1 MKKTYSPGGLYL
13 DGSDYL
19 DHGAA
24 VLLLVRNGAA
34 STWKDLRRIYRY
46 DRDPRD
52 VHSDD
57 LELRGTIEELVDANL
72 LESAHGFDGPYRVT
86 QRALQVVGALG
97 ISLTQAA
104 NMPWTSGIAAR
115 PVFGKPNRMLAA
127 AHVFVLMPFD
137 KELRPI
143 YDGPIKRACRRM
155 NLSVKR
161 ADDIFSASEII
172 QDVWSCIASALIVI
186 ADCSGRNPNVFY
198 ELGMAHTLGKQVIL
212 TAQQDV
218 DVPSDIRH
226 IRYLRYRASAP
237 KTFETQLFRT
247 LRQLAA
253 EVRSV

>member
-1 MKKTYSPGGLYL
+1 MKRTYRPAGLYL
-13 DGSDYL
+13 DESDHF

-34 STWKDLRRIYRY
+34 ATWKDLRRVYRY

-52 VHSDD
+52 FHSDD
-57 LELRGTIEELVDANL
+57 LELRGTIEELVEAKL
-72 LESAHGFDGPYRVT
+72 LVSENNFEGPYHVT
-86 QRALQVVGALG
+86 EQALQVLHALG

-115 PVFGKPNRMLAA
+115 PVFGKPKRMLEA
-127 AHVFVLMPFD
+127 AHVFVLMPFST
-137 KELRPI
+137 ELRSV

-155 NLSVKR
+155 KMSVER
-161 ADDIFSASEII
+161 ADDIFSVSEVMQDIWAS
-172 QDVWSCIASALIVI
+172 IANALIVV
-186 ADCSGRNPNVFY
+186 ADCTGKNPNVFY

-212 TAQQDV
+212 IAQKDE

-226 IRYLRYRASAP
+226 IRYIRYRLTAP
-237 KTFETQLFRT
+237 TTFEKRLFQT

-253 EVRSV
+253 EVRTV